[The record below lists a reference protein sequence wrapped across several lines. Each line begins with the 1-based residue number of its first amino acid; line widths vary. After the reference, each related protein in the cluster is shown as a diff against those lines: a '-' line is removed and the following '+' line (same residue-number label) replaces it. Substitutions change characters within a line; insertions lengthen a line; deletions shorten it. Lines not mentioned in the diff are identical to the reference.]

1 MDRGSYPKYLPEL
14 NPQWALDTSTIK
26 KFGNVASEAPAPVQ
40 QDVPQPAPAN
50 DAPAVEP
57 TPRSDREDYGEVVEL
72 RATYQKPLFQSE
84 LAFLPRAL

>member
-1 MDRGSYPKYLPEL
+1 MVVRVIGGEPSVGPGHINDQEVRQRSK
-14 NPQWALDTSTIK
+14 
-26 KFGNVASEAPAPVQ
+26 SEAPAPVQ

-50 DAPAVEP
+50 NAPAVEP

-72 RATYQKPLFQSE
+72 RATCQKPLFQSE